1 MSVRGCIGTWPT
13 FLMANALCWAGW
25 LCMPPGMELWEMYA
39 AAALFTAGGVVY
51 EQGFKRWRIWR
62 HVK

>member
-1 MSVRGCIGTWPT
+1 VSERECIGTWPT

-39 AAALFTAGGVVY
+39 AAALFSAGGVVY
-51 EQGFKRWRIWR
+51 EQGFRR
-62 HVK
+62 